1 MKYEMIKKKT
11 KENMEENLFQIIE
24 NELYKLPK

>member
-1 MKYEMIKKKT
+1 MKYEMIKKT

>member
-1 MKYEMIKKKT
+1 MKNEKIKKT
-11 KENMEENLFQIIE
+11 KENMEENLFQIIK